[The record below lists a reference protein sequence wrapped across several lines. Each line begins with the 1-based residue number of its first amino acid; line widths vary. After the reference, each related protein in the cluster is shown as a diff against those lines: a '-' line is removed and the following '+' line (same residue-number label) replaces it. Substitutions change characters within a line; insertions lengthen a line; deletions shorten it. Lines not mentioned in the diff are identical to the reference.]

1 MYEQAKMQW
10 PLLSEYMG
18 GVSPA
23 TRGVMRSRL
32 KAVAA
37 LLGADY
43 EDVPWHE
50 LTAERV
56 DWIREALL
64 AGGTAPG
71 TVNVGLAAIRGLART
86 AYDLRMI
93 EYDQYHGIQELRN
106 CPTEPAPTGRPATHG
121 ELSAL
126 FAACNSDRGAA
137 GVRDTALLAALYAGA
152 LECREAVDL
161 DLEDYSLEPPSL
173 RVRAGREHRRRE
185 VLLGD
190 RAADAIAGWI
200 AIRGG
205 RPGKIFIRLSKGA
218 NLIEGGT
225 SPKAV
230 FGILEKRS
238 RQAGIQPLTPRDIRH
253 TAIRDLWGSGTNL
266 PTLRRI
272 VGQAS
277 LLTVERYCR
286 HAGMRSD
293 HVAWHGQT
301 PYHKW

>member
-1 MYEQAKMQW
+1 MYEQAKLQW
-10 PLLSEYMG
+10 PVLSEYLG
-18 GVSPA
+18 GLSPA

-32 KAVAA
+32 GAVAV
-37 LLGADY
+37 LLGEDY
-43 EDVPWHE
+43 EDVHWHE
-50 LTAERV
+50 LAAERV
-56 DWIREALL
+56 EGIREALL
-64 AGGTAPG
+64 DGGTAPG

-93 EYDQYHGIQELRN
+93 EYDQYHGVQELRN

-126 FAACNSDRGAA
+126 FTTCNSDHGAA
-137 GVRDTALLAALYAGA
+137 GVRDAALLAALYAGA
-152 LECREAVDL
+152 LECREAVNL
-161 DLEDYSLEPPSL
+161 DLEDYRLEPPSL
-173 RVRAGREHRRRE
+173 CVRAGREHRRRE
-185 VLLGD
+185 ILLGD
-190 RAADAIAGWI
+190 RAADAIAGWV
-200 AIRGG
+200 AIRGV
-205 RPGKIFIRLSKGA
+205 RPGKLFIPISKCGS
-218 NLIEGGT
+218 LIEGGM

-253 TAIRDLWGSGTNL
+253 TAIRDLWESGVNL

-272 VGQAS
+272 AGQAS

-286 HAGMRSD
+286 HGGKRSS

-301 PYHKW
+301 PYHRW

>member
-1 MYEQAKMQW
+1 MYEQTKMQW
-10 PLLSEYMG
+10 PVLSEYMG

-32 KAVAA
+32 RAMAA
-37 LLGADY
+37 LLQADY
-43 EDVPWHE
+43 EDVAWEE

-56 DWIREALL
+56 DWIREGLL
-64 AGGTAPG
+64 DGGTAPG
-71 TVNVGLAAIRGLART
+71 TVNVGLAAIRGIART

-93 EYDQYHGIQELRN
+93 EYDQYHDIQELRN

-126 FAACNSDRGAA
+126 FAACKSDRGAA

-152 LECREAVDL
+152 LECREAVNL
-161 DLEDYSLEPPSL
+161 DLEDYSFELPSL
-173 RVRAGREHRRRE
+173 RVRAGRQHRRRE

-190 RAADAIAGWI
+190 QAADAIAGWI
-200 AIRGG
+200 ATRGG
-205 RPGKIFIRLSKGA
+205 RPGKLFIPISKGG
-218 NLIEGGT
+218 NLMEVGM

-238 RQAGIQPLTPRDIRH
+238 RQARIQPLTPRDIRH
-253 TAIRDLWGSGTNL
+253 TAIRDLWESGVNL

-272 VGQAS
+272 AGQAS
-277 LLTVERYCR
+277 LLTVERYCQR
-286 HAGMRSD
+286 GGMRSA

>member
-23 TRGVMRSRL
+23 TRGVMRGRL
-32 KAVAA
+32 RAVAA
-37 LLGADY
+37 LLEADY
-43 EDVPWHE
+43 EDVAWQE

-56 DWIREALL
+56 DGIREALL

-93 EYDQYHGIQELRN
+93 EYDQYHAIQELRN
-106 CPTEPAPTGRPATHG
+106 CPTKPTPTGRPATHG

-126 FAACNSDRGAA
+126 FAMCLRDQSAT
-137 GVRDTALLAALYAGA
+137 GVRDNALLAALYAGA
-152 LECREAVDL
+152 LECREAVNLDL
-161 DLEDYSLEPPSL
+161 DDYRLEPPSL
-173 RVRAGREHRRRE
+173 CVGGGREHRRRE

-190 RAADAIAGWI
+190 RAADAVTGWI
-200 AIRGG
+200 AVRGG
-205 RPGKIFIRLSKGA
+205 QPGKLFIPISKGG
-218 NLIEGGT
+218 NLIEGGM

-253 TAIRDLWGSGTNL
+253 TAIRDLWESGVNL

-272 VGQAS
+272 AGQAS
-277 LLTVERYCR
+277 LLTVERYCG
-286 HAGMRSD
+286 HGGKRSA
-293 HVAWHGQT
+293 HVVWHGRT
-301 PYHKW
+301 PYHRW

>member
-32 KAVAA
+32 RAVAVV
-37 LLGADY
+37 LGADY
-43 EDVPWHE
+43 EDVVWHE

-56 DWIREALL
+56 DRIREALL
-64 AGGTAPG
+64 DGGTAPG

-93 EYDQYHGIQELRN
+93 EYDQYHAIQELRN
-106 CPTEPAPTGRPATHG
+106 CRTEPAPTGRPATHG

-126 FAACNSDRGAA
+126 FATCNSDRGVA
-137 GVRDTALLAALYAGA
+137 GVRDTALLAAVYAGA
-152 LECREAVDL
+152 LECREAVNLDL
-161 DLEDYSLEPPSL
+161 DDYSLEPPSL
-173 RVRAGREHRRRE
+173 RVKAGREHRRRA

-190 RAADAIAGWI
+190 QAADAIAGWI
-200 AIRGG
+200 AVRGG
-205 RPGKIFIRLSKGA
+205 RPGKLFSPISKGGS
-218 NLIEGGT
+218 LVEGGM

-253 TAIRDLWGSGTNL
+253 TAIRDLWESGMNL

-286 HAGMRSD
+286 HAGRRSA
-293 HVAWHGQT
+293 HISWHGQT
-301 PYHKW
+301 PYHRW